1 MVICVSGQL
10 ISLKT
15 HFTDTSSR
23 SSVEKF
29 SQVKLCFAKL
39 LGLRSGTELALKIH
53 FLQPNAVCDTGHE
66 MIPVG

>member
-1 MVICVSGQL
+1 VVICVSGQL

-15 HFTDTSSR
+15 HFTDTSC